1 MKFFMMADLEVDK
14 VAEMKVD
21 MVANMEIDKVPDM
34 EVDMLADML
43 KKIANMFNFT
53 NGGFRNF
60 PFNVNLDL

>member
-1 MKFFMMADLEVDK
+1 
-14 VAEMKVD
+14 

-60 PFNVNLDL
+60 PFNVNLDLW